1 MGGYFTGLR
10 HGVEGATPKSDWYEL
25 NSKHNSKKF
34 HKPLVWHNVEKRLNF
49 NLNWI
54 TVDYIETTI
63 SSSASL
69 HWCLTHLNILLLLPL
84 HTFQISFCLI
94 PSICYD
100 CIVSWWQNIASASM
114 TASFHPKSHPSP
126 WQTAA
131 QSLLAIYGLQ
141 SNWKFMRNCRLR
153 FSWNLR
159 SASLSRHKQIIG
171 EKWHEMLHKSTE
183 KVATIKIR
191 ERSRWIIHKERVQT
205 HFWCAA
211 VYSCSINRRCI
222 IETQAVRWQ

>member
-1 MGGYFTGLR
+1 MSD
-10 HGVEGATPKSDWYEL
+10 TPQHLVIPSVAYISDLVLL
-25 NSKHNSKKF
+25 NSLNLFWLHCF
-34 HKPLVWHNVEKRLNF
+34 LVAKYCLSF
-49 NLNWI
+49 NDI
-54 TVDYIETTI
+54 I
-63 SSSASL
+63 S
-69 HWCLTHLNILLLLPL
+69 
-84 HTFQISFCLI
+84 
-94 PSICYD
+94 
-100 CIVSWWQNIASASM
+100 
-114 TASFHPKSHPSP
+114 HPKSHPSP

-141 SNWKFMRNCRLR
+141 SNWKFMRSCRLR